1 MNTAVTF
8 DSELDRL
15 VGLVNMADSF
25 DYDYAEVLP
34 RQLAAIDE
42 RFQDR
47 VHKIKLLQNRAETAG
62 ITAVRRMS
70 DVVPL
75 LFAHTAYKSY
85 PESWL
90 SESKWDR
97 MGRWL
102 DTVSTR
108 RVERMDTAGIEGLDA
123 WLLRLQDQGHYV
135 SCSSGTTGKC
145 AMMNATQADL
155 DFCGQSL
162 LRALIW
168 QGLGPNGDRK
178 MISLGQVAA
187 SPRNRAT
194 GRPMAEAVS
203 APGVAPFAP
212 DVPPITVGGI
222 TEMVVLRKKMAE
234 GTAKPAEVA
243 YYEAQAAAR
252 EQAIESAVEQA
263 ADALIESRH
272 MKLHVMG
279 LFVPLYK
286 VAERVR
292 AKGYSGKDF
301 HPENSCFVSG
311 GLKRTQLPPNYREYV
326 FETFNMS
333 GQRICQTYGMQELNT
348 NAPRC
353 PAGRYHMAPWVMLLP
368 LDESGESLIEPPDT
382 GEIEGRAAFFDL
394 SLDGRWGGIISGDK
408 VRVSYGRCACG
419 NRSPAVH
426 ENIQRYADMAAGD
439 KIACAGTI
447 DAYVRGVTGAE
458 S

>member
-8 DSELDRL
+8 DSEVDRL
-15 VGLVNMADSF
+15 VSLVDAEDSF

-34 RQLAAIDE
+34 RQLEAIDE
-42 RFQDR
+42 RFRDR

-62 ITAVRRMS
+62 ITAVRQMY

-90 SESKWDR
+90 SEQKWDR

-102 DTVSTR
+102 DTVSTH
-108 RVERMDTAGIEGLDA
+108 RVERMDTAGIEGLDS
-123 WLLRLQDQGHYV
+123 WLLRLQDQRHFV

-155 DFCGQSL
+155 EFCGRSL
-162 LRALIW
+162 LQGLIW
-168 QGLGPNGDRK
+168 QGLAPNRDRR

-187 SPRNRAT
+187 TPRNRAT
-194 GRPMAEAVS
+194 GRPMVEAVS
-203 APGVAPFAP
+203 APGTTPFAP
-212 DVPPITVGGI
+212 DVPPITIGGI

-243 YYEAQAAAR
+243 YYEGQAAAR
-252 EQAIESAVEQA
+252 EKAIDSAVEQA

-272 MKLHVMG
+272 MKLHIMG
-279 LFVPLYK
+279 LFVPLFR

-301 HPENSCFVSG
+301 NPENSCFVSG

-326 FETFNMS
+326 FETFNLS
-333 GQRICQTYGMQELNT
+333 GHRICQTYGMQELNT

-353 PAGRYHMAPWVMLLP
+353 KSGRYHMAPWVMLLP
-368 LDESGESLIEPPDT
+368 LDESGESLIQPPAA
-382 GEIEGRAAFFDL
+382 GEIEARAAFFDL
-394 SLDGRWGGIISGDK
+394 SLDGRWGGVISGDK

-426 ENIQRYADMAAGD
+426 ENIQRYADMAGGD

-447 DAYVRGVTGAE
+447 DAYVRGVT
-458 S
+458 

>member
-1 MNTAVTF
+1 
-8 DSELDRL
+8 
-15 VGLVNMADSF
+15 
-25 DYDYAEVLP
+25 
-34 RQLAAIDE
+34 
-42 RFQDR
+42 
-47 VHKIKLLQNRAETAG
+47 
-62 ITAVRRMS
+62 
-70 DVVPL
+70 
-75 LFAHTAYKSY
+75 
-85 PESWL
+85 
-90 SESKWDR
+90 
-97 MGRWL
+97 
-102 DTVSTR
+102 
-108 RVERMDTAGIEGLDA
+108 
-123 WLLRLQDQGHYV
+123 
-135 SCSSGTTGKC
+135 
-145 AMMNATQADL
+145 MMNATQADL

-212 DVPPITVGGI
+212 NVPPITVGGI

-263 ADALIESRH
+263 ADALIANRH

-301 HPENSCFVSG
+301 NPENSCFVSG

-368 LDESGESLIEPPDT
+368 LDESGESLIEPPAT

-419 NRSPAVH
+419 SRSPAVH
-426 ENIQRYADMAAGD
+426 ENIQRYADMVAGD